1 MMNLIKKAMLT
12 FSMAISLA
20 ATNVAFAENAKAAE
34 VIGHIEAAIA
44 EINKHDFNA
53 AYIHEKAARSASDE
67 IVGNEAVVKKGLD
80 SLIKAQIIGKSA
92 DEPKAIAELN
102 KALEIYK
109 SL

>member
-20 ATNVAFAENAKAAE
+20 ATNVALAEDAKAAE

-92 DEPKAIAELN
+92 DEPKAIEELN